1 MTIHHLPLLTKTA
14 QHTLIREI
22 QTLVLPESPL
32 FTPTMKSGAKFHYQM
47 TCCGE
52 TGWISDTLGY
62 RYTTLH
68 PITGKPWAS
77 LTPSLLTLIDYL
89 KLQGYIPANYQA
101 QTCLINKYLPGNK
114 LGLHQDN
121 SERNLTAPII
131 SISLGA
137 SGIFQLGGLNRH
149 DPIEEIT
156 LQPGDIFIMG
166 EDDRLRFHGF
176 KGILNGKKRVN
187 LTIRQ
192 VY

>member
-52 TGWISDTLGY
+52 TGWISDTLVY

-101 QTCLINKYLPGNK
+101 QTCLINKYSHFN
-114 LGLHQDN
+114 
-121 SERNLTAPII
+121 
-131 SISLGA
+131 
-137 SGIFQLGGLNRH
+137 
-149 DPIEEIT
+149 
-156 LQPGDIFIMG
+156 
-166 EDDRLRFHGF
+166 
-176 KGILNGKKRVN
+176 
-187 LTIRQ
+187 
-192 VY
+192 